1 MRTIRNNL
9 LKITGVLAIMT
20 VAVALAQDGGTAINV
35 GDSADH
41 GQFLTDA
48 NGMALYLFMPD
59 AQGGSTCEGDC
70 ATNWPPLTVASADA
84 LPTVAEGLDAA
95 LLGTI
100 ERPDGT
106 FQVTYN
112 GWPLYLFAGDTE
124 AGQTNG
130 QAVGDNWFLVD
141 PAGEGIGMMAPA
153 G

>member
-9 LKITGVLAIMT
+9 MKITGVLALMT
-20 VAVALAQDGGTAINV
+20 VALSLAQDGAMSVNLGE
-35 GDSADH
+35 SADH

-48 NGMALYLFMPD
+48 NGMALYLFVPD
-59 AQGGSTCEGDC
+59 AQGASTCYDDC
-70 ATNWPPLTVASADA
+70 ATNWPPVIVASADA

-95 LLGTI
+95 LLGTVA
-100 ERPDGT
+100 RDDGT
-106 FQVTYN
+106 LQLTYN

-141 PAGEGIGMMAPA
+141 PAGEGIGMAPA